1 MPLLGPIAVE
11 MATAIGLLAGLIA
24 VCGFL
29 ANAGPTLSGAPEEE
43 IREATVA
50 GGLAGFRFGLGVVV
64 LSANAARVIA

>member
-50 GGLAGFRFGLGVVV
+50 GGAGRLSLWFGCSF
-64 LSANAARVIA
+64 LSAIAARVIA